1 MLLEPF
7 EEPSDTDLER
17 FQRFTGMINDADLEP
32 LHQES
37 LNSIWNRSPYHD
49 QFTDLKNELKDEINL
64 SQGFTDSSMYP
75 CPQTDEW
82 PDNPRKVI
90 CNR

>member
-17 FQRFTGMINDADLEP
+17 FQRFTGMTKDSDLEP

-37 LNSIWNRSPYHD
+37 LNSICNRSNFGD
-49 QFTDLKNELKDEINL
+49 RDIWQ
-64 SQGFTDSSMYP
+64 
-75 CPQTDEW
+75 
-82 PDNPRKVI
+82 KVMDI
-90 CNR
+90 DYII

>member
-7 EEPSDTDLER
+7 EAPSDTDLER
-17 FQRFTGMINDADLEP
+17 FQRFTTMIKDSDLEP

-49 QFTDLKNELKDEINL
+49 QFTDLKNELKDEIHS
-64 SQGFTDSSMYP
+64 SQGFPDHE
-75 CPQTDEW
+75 QTLLTLDCTSV
-82 PDNPRKVI
+82 N
-90 CNR
+90 